1 MKHFLFAFAACSLLT
16 AFSSSPALPQTTQ
29 QPSASTTGQN
39 SAEKYFTNVEL
50 TNQDGQKMRL
60 YSDILKGRVVVIN
73 SFFSTCQGACLPLI
87 RNMRQLQDML
97 GDKVGKE
104 VYLVSISVDPT
115 VDTPARLKEFA
126 KKFGSKPGWFF
137 LSGDKANV
145 EIALKKLGQY
155 VEDKQD
161 HSSIF
166 IIGNEATG
174 LWKKAFGLSKPDD
187 LFKVVESVVNDKPS
201 GG

>member
-1 MKHFLFAFAACSLLT
+1 MRHSLFAFAASSLLL
-16 AFSSSPALPQTTQ
+16 AFSSSPVLPQTSQ
-29 QPSASTTGQN
+29 QPSASATAQN
-39 SAEKYFTNVEL
+39 STEKYFTNIEL
-50 TNQDGQKMRL
+50 TNQNGQKMRL
-60 YSDILKGRVVVIN
+60 YSDILKGRVVVIH
-73 SFFSTCQGACLPLI
+73 SFFSTCQGICLPLI

-115 VDTPARLKEFA
+115 IDTPERLKEFA

-145 EIALKKLGQY
+145 DAALKKLGQY

-161 HSSIF
+161 HTSIF

-174 LWKKAFGLSKPDD
+174 LWKKAYGLAKAEE

>member
-1 MKHFLFAFAACSLLT
+1 MRHSLFAFAVSSLLIV
-16 AFSSSPALPQTTQ
+16 FSSSPALPQTSQ
-29 QPSASTTGQN
+29 QPAASTTGQN

-60 YSDILKGRVVVIN
+60 YNDIIKGRVVVIN

-87 RNMRQLQDML
+87 RNMRQLQDIL

-115 VDTPARLKEFA
+115 MDTPERLKQFA
-126 KKFGSKPGWFF
+126 TKIGSKPGWFF
-137 LSGDKANV
+137 LSGDKTNV
-145 EIALKKLGQY
+145 DAALKKLGQY

-161 HSSIF
+161 HATIF
-166 IIGNEATG
+166 IIGNDRTG
-174 LWKKAFGLSKPDD
+174 LWKKAYGLAKPDE
-187 LFKVVESVVNDKPS
+187 LVKIVESVVNDKPS

>member
-1 MKHFLFAFAACSLLT
+1 MRQFLFAFAACSLLI
-16 AFSSSPALPQTTQ
+16 AFSSSPVLPQTTQ
-29 QPSASTTGQN
+29 PPAASTTVQN

-60 YSDILKGRVVVIN
+60 YSDIIKGRVVVIN
-73 SFFSTCQGACLPLI
+73 TFFSTCQSACLPLV

-104 VYLVSISVDPT
+104 VYFVSISVDPT
-115 VDTPARLKEFA
+115 MDTPERLKEFA
-126 KKFGSKPGWFF
+126 KKIGSKPGWFF
-137 LSGDKANV
+137 LSGEKANV
-145 EIALKKLGQY
+145 DAALKKLGQY
-155 VEDKQD
+155 VEDKQA
-161 HSSIF
+161 HTNIF

-174 LWKKAFGLSKPDD
+174 LWKKAFGLAKPDE
-187 LFKVVESVVNDKPS
+187 LFKVVESVVNDKAS